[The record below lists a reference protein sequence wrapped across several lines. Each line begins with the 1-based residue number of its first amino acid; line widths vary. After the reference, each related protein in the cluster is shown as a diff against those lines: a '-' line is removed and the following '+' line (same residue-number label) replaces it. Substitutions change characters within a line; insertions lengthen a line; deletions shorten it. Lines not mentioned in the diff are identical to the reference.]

1 MYDLYFWFWV
11 VFIMSKRFEALD
23 AFRGI
28 CALAVV
34 VFHTNLVG
42 SISELDF
49 FRGSSIF
56 VEFFFVLSG
65 FVLAH
70 GYAFKENL
78 NFIAFMKA
86 RFFRL
91 YPLHFFMFLVFVFLE
106 FGKLFAYKFGGL
118 DFNNEPF
125 TNQSAVSEMIPNLLL
140 IQSWLPFTD
149 HLSFNY
155 PSWSISVEFYMY
167 ALLFASVILFKSHR
181 VLSWFTLSAMAFIL
195 IYLGFQI
202 LTLEVL
208 RGLSCFFGGAFT
220 YVLYKKIAYLKPT
233 YISGSIV
240 EALLLIC
247 IILIVQSQ
255 IEYRSIIAPLLFFLT
270 VLFFAFESGM
280 FSKLLKFTPFQYTGK
295 LSYSIYMTHG
305 AILFCLLSASMVLQR
320 ITGIKMAPMIE
331 MTRALNFG
339 NSIINN
345 LVIIL
350 ILALVIYISSLTY
363 KYVELMGQNAYKK

>member
-1 MYDLYFWFWV
+1 
-11 VFIMSKRFEALD
+11 MSKRFEALD

-28 CALAVV
+28 CALSVV

-70 GYAFKENL
+70 GYAFRENL
-78 NFIAFMKA
+78 NFKAFMKA

-91 YPLHFFMFLVFVFLE
+91 YPLHFFMFVVFVFLE
-106 FGKLFAYKFGGL
+106 FGKFFAHKFGGL
-118 DFNNEPF
+118 AFNNEPF
-125 TNQSAVSEMIPNLLL
+125 TGSTAISEIIPNLLL

-155 PSWSISVEFYMY
+155 LSWSISIEFYMY
-167 ALLFASVILFKSHR
+167 ALLFVSILLFKSYR
-181 VLSWFTLSAMAFIL
+181 VLSWFTFSAMAFIF
-195 IYLGFQI
+195 IYLDSQMLI
-202 LTLEVL
+202 LEIL
-208 RGLSCFFGGAFT
+208 RGFSCFFGGAFT
-220 YVLYKKIAYLKPT
+220 YVVYKKIAYLKPT

-240 EALLLIC
+240 EVLLLIS
-247 IILIVQSQ
+247 IVLIVQSQ
-255 IEYRSIIAPLLFFLT
+255 IEYRSIISSLLFFLT
-270 VLFFAFESGM
+270 VLFFAFESGI
-280 FSKLLKFTPFQYTGK
+280 FSKLLKLTPFQYTGK
-295 LSYSIYMTHG
+295 LSYSIYMIHG
-305 AILFCLLSASMVLQR
+305 AILFCLLSAAMVLQR
-320 ITGIKMAPMIE
+320 ITGIEMAPMIE

-350 ILALVIYISSLTY
+350 ILALVVYISSLTY
-363 KYVELMGQNAYKK
+363 KYVEIMGRDVYKK